1 MLRHVVLAA
10 TMHAAAGCATDE
22 PDHQGT
28 YRVQVTGSAMEEF
41 PAVRWPEAMDIVLLL
56 DAMGQ
61 PTLTLGGFPPREL
74 ELTRTATALDIRTLA
89 SFPLSLVNRDDC
101 DFPLSW
107 TGDTLAIIT
116 YHFEDGRVEGHT
128 SGNAYCQRRP
138 GTVPDSYIARFTF
151 DLVGERASS
160 R

>member
-10 TMHAAAGCATDE
+10 TTYAAAGCATDE

-28 YRVQVTGSAMEEF
+28 YRVQVTGSALEAF
-41 PAVRWPEAMDIVLLL
+41 PAVRWPEAMDVVLVL
-56 DAMGQ
+56 DAMGE
-61 PTLTLGGFPPREL
+61 PRLTLQGLAPREQ
-74 ELTRTATALDIRTLA
+74 EVMRSATALDMRTLG

-101 DFPLSW
+101 DFPLDW
-107 TGDTLAIIT
+107 TGDSLAIIT

-138 GTVPDSYIARFTF
+138 GTNPDSYIARFTF
-151 DLVGERASS
+151 DLVGERVLP